1 MNVPILSI
9 LMPVYNV
16 ENYIEE
22 AVYSILNQTF
32 RDFELIILDDCSP
45 DKSLQI
51 VKNITDPRIMIY
63 HGEKNVGLA
72 NILNVGLKLARG
84 KYIGRMD
91 SDDIS
96 DLSRFEKQITYMESH
111 PDVDLCSCAME
122 LFGAKNDIW
131 IRNSNFEEIKIS
143 ALFFSPILHASSVW
157 RRKSFEGLE
166 FRQEMVPAEDYDLWT
181 RAIAKGLKLINIPEV
196 LYKYRIHPTQITTNV
211 SSVQKLSDVKTNY
224 LHMIFPN
231 GDVDD
236 IIIVDVICENDLYI
250 LKKSINKLL
259 DINKIN
265 SFFNPT
271 LLRKRLWNYY
281 CVQVIKLF
289 NRRINIKLLKG
300 LPIKWKIRY
309 IYKYFKNLF

>member
-51 VKNITDPRIMIY
+51 VKKIIDPRIRIY

-96 DLSRFEKQITYMESH
+96 DLSRFERQIHYMESH

-157 RRKSFEGLE
+157 RRKSFEELE

-196 LYKYRIHPTQITTNV
+196 LYKYRIHPTQITNSV
-211 SSVQKLSDVKTNY
+211 SSVQKLSDVKMNY
-224 LHMIFPN
+224 LHMIFPTV
-231 GDVDD
+231 DVDD
-236 IIIVDVICENDLYI
+236 INIVDVTCENDLYV

-259 DINKIN
+259 DINKTDP
-265 SFFNPT
+265 FFNPT

-281 CVQVIKLF
+281 CVQVLELINKKF
-289 NRRINIKLLKG
+289 NIRLLKE
-300 LPIKWKIRY
+300 LSIKWKIKY
-309 IYKYFKNLF
+309 IYRRIKNIF

>member
-9 LMPVYNV
+9 LMPVYKV

-32 RDFELIILDDCSP
+32 RDFELIVLDDCSP

-51 VKNITDPRIMIY
+51 VKKITDPRIRIY

-72 NILNVGLKLARG
+72 NILNIGLKLARG

-96 DLSRFEKQITYMESH
+96 DLSRFEMQIHYMESH

-131 IRNSNFEEIKIS
+131 IRSSNFEEIKIS

-157 RRKSFEGLE
+157 RQKSFEELE

-196 LYKYRIHPTQITTNV
+196 LYKYRIHPSQITTSV
-211 SSVQKLSDVKTNY
+211 SSVQKLSDVKMNY
-224 LHMIFPN
+224 LHMIFPTV
-231 GDVDD
+231 DVDD
-236 IIIVDVICENDLYI
+236 INILDVTCENDLYV

-259 DINKIN
+259 DINKTDP
-265 SFFNPT
+265 FFNPT

-281 CVQVIKLF
+281 CVQVLELINKKF
-289 NRRINIKLLKG
+289 NIRLLKE
-300 LPIKWKIRY
+300 LSIKWKIKY
-309 IYKYFKNLF
+309 IYRRIKNIF

>member
-51 VKNITDPRIMIY
+51 VKKIIDPRIRIY

-96 DLSRFEKQITYMESH
+96 DLSRFERQIHYMESH

-157 RRKSFEGLE
+157 RRKSFEELE

-196 LYKYRIHPTQITTNV
+196 LYKYRIHPTQITNSV
-211 SSVQKLSDVKTNY
+211 SSVQKLSDVKMNY
-224 LHMIFPN
+224 LHMIFPTV
-231 GDVDD
+231 DVDD
-236 IIIVDVICENDLYI
+236 INIVDVTCENDLYV

-259 DINKIN
+259 DINKTDP
-265 SFFNPT
+265 FFNPT

-281 CVQVIKLF
+281 CVQVLELINKKF
-289 NRRINIKLLKG
+289 NIRLLKE
-300 LPIKWKIRY
+300 LSIKWKIKY
-309 IYKYFKNLF
+309 IHRRIKNIF